1 MNVTD
6 QSDRARP
13 LRGLCF
19 SFHHMNQSAVGS
31 RRFRNLVRQ
40 YESHGISMDVISGRA
55 GSENP
60 EPHVVTAGNFAPFS
74 SVLQLLA
81 GIRSG
86 VSRREMAADQRPT
99 LGSVDAKTLSSD
111 AFTEDRS
118 LTSLLLSFESL
129 PDGDSGWVLPAIWA
143 GLRKRQKYDFVI
155 STAPPW
161 SSHLAAVVVGK
172 LRGLPVILDDRDP
185 WAGSPGRM
193 LYMTHPLMR
202 RLDRYLAGKCY
213 SRAAGIACVT
223 EPSCQLHRDRPYGKS
238 VPIVCLPNGFDPDL
252 GNHAVLPPRHDKVI
266 ISYVGSHYHGR
277 SPMILLKPAL
287 SLPPGI
293 AKDFHFHFVGAVTAS
308 EADSIN
314 RMKAPFDVTLH
325 GPQSHQ
331 FCLDRISDS
340 DVCLLL
346 AIGQPSQVPAKLYEY
361 IGLHRPVLAVS
372 ERGDATMNEL
382 KGQDWSWA
390 CAAGDEEELKRALLD
405 IHRRWMSL
413 TMPVVDDAVADR
425 FSFATIS
432 DGYADFIA
440 SIVRALPPGSE
451 TTSSRLGEEHSSAQF
466 LGSG

>member
-1 MNVTD
+1 
-6 QSDRARP
+6 
-13 LRGLCF
+13 
-19 SFHHMNQSAVGS
+19 
-31 RRFRNLVRQ
+31 
-40 YESHGISMDVISGRA
+40 MDVISGRA

-213 SRAAGIACVT
+213 SRAAGIVCVT
-223 EPSCQLHRDRPYGKS
+223 EPSCQLHRERPYSAK
-238 VPIVCLPNGFDPDL
+238 VPIMCLSNGFDPEL
-252 GNHAVLPPRHDKVI
+252 AHHAVPPPVHNRIV
-266 ISYVGSHYHGR
+266 ISYAGSHYHGR
-277 SPMILLKPAL
+277 SPMVVLKPAL
-287 SLPPGI
+287 ALPAEI
-293 AKDFHFHFVGAVTAS
+293 ARDFHFHFVGKMSES
-308 EADSIN
+308 EAESIN
-314 RMKAPFDVTLH
+314 RLEKPFEVTLY
-325 GPQSHQ
+325 GAQSHE
-331 FCLDRISDS
+331 FCLDMVSQS

-361 IGLHRPVLAVS
+361 IGLHRPVLS
-372 ERGDATMNEL
+372 ISDKDDATMKVLE
-382 KGQDWSWA
+382 GQNWAWA
-390 CAAGDEEELKRALLD
+390 CAIEDENGLRAALID
-405 IHRRWMSL
+405 IHRRWKNRN
-413 TMPVVDDAVADR
+413 MPSIDKTTAER
-425 FSFATIS
+425 FSFATIAR
-432 DGYADFIA
+432 DY
-440 SIVRALPPGSE
+440 SE
-451 TTSSRLGEEHSSAQF
+451 LIHEV
-466 LGSG
+466 L